1 MERVSVSHVFAA
13 LRRKLQDSCPD
24 TLAIAA
30 LVGLFLFAHRF
41 VDGIDVGGDAVAKW
55 QFVRQWS
62 YANDFSNVTW
72 DHHMTRMGVNVVAWL
87 VQKIFGSNW
96 RSYYIAPMFMVALQ
110 LPFVYLLAKRFAGR
124 LAGVLTA
131 LVIIYLPS
139 VQVTVSQLLPDG
151 FVGTYALIGTYLVV
165 RLTEARARHHLP
177 LLVAIAFVAFVG
189 YLAKETFFFFYPGFV
204 VAIWLTRR
212 RLRDVAIFVGI
223 LLLQLGLETACYA
236 TFTKYSSR
244 MAIVRANHFAAATDE
259 DQPVVAGVASF
270 FEIFRNLDQEWRYV
284 LQVAALGAIW
294 LLVFNRRRPT
304 QGRVIALIGMSHV
317 VLLSVSTRLWQRP
330 LPRYMDPALPF
341 AALCAGIL
349 VATFIATVAATL
361 TRLPGSVGKVC
372 VKASAWLLRWQ
383 IGLGGVL
390 LTVALAGWLTYV
402 HQLKFPILDGVEHGA
417 RMARLANRT
426 YERNL
431 PIVHSNRVGKV
442 LVAFYDVYLHDQKL
456 ARNGVLPDIA
466 SVRRRFHEHHYLVR
480 DPSVYTHK
488 TFERL
493 HEAGCSLELRRGS
506 KALGMKGCA
515 DTLQNVE
522 PPARCDALLRELIDA
537 RRKRSRSVPDED

>member
-1 MERVSVSHVFAA
+1 MERVSVRHVFDA
-13 LRRKLQDSCPD
+13 LRRKLEYSCPD
-24 TLAIAA
+24 ALAIAA
-30 LVGLFLFAHRF
+30 LVVLFLFAHRF
-41 VDGIDVGGDAVAKW
+41 VDGIDIGGDAVKKW

-96 RSYYIAPMFMVALQ
+96 RSYYIAPMFMAALQ
-110 LPFVYLLAKRFAGR
+110 LPFVYLLAKRLAGR
-124 LAGVLTA
+124 VAGVLAA
-131 LVIIYLPS
+131 LIIIYLPS
-139 VQVTVSQLLPDG
+139 VQLTVSQLLPDG

-165 RLTEARARHHLP
+165 RLSEARARHRLP
-177 LLVAIAFVAFVG
+177 LLVALAFVAFVG

-204 VAIWLTRR
+204 VAVWLTRHS
-212 RLRDVAIFVGI
+212 LRDVGIFLGV

-244 MAIVRANHFAAATDE
+244 PAIVLANHFAAATDE
-259 DQPVVAGVASF
+259 EQPVVAGVPSF

-349 VATFIATVAATL
+349 AATFIATVAATL
-361 TRLPGSVGKVC
+361 TRLPGSVGKIC
-372 VKASAWLLRWQ
+372 VKASAWLGRWQ
-383 IGLGGVL
+383 IGLGAVL
-390 LTVALAGWLTYV
+390 LTVSLAGWLTYV
-402 HQLKFPILDGVEHGA
+402 HQLKFPILDGVEHGR

-431 PIVHSNRVGKV
+431 PIVHSNRVGRV
-442 LVAFYDVYLHDQKL
+442 LAVFYDVYLHDKKL
-456 ARNGVLPDIA
+456 ARDGVLPDVT
-466 SVRRRFHEHHYLVR
+466 SVRRRFHEHNYIVR
-480 DPSVYTHK
+480 DPSVYTHGI
-488 TFERL
+488 FERL
-493 HEAGCSLELRRGS
+493 LEAGCALELRRGS
-506 KALGMKGCA
+506 KSLGMKGCA
-515 DTLQNVE
+515 DTRQDVE
-522 PPARCDALLRELIDA
+522 PPAQCDVLLRELVDA
-537 RRKRSRSVPDED
+537 RRKQPRRGRDED